1 MREVIRVFAARFR
14 DFVADR
20 RSAKRFKVNLRCTV
34 GLISNF
40 PGAEG
45 VRRNSALE
53 GQTGDVSASGLC
65 LMMPAVHIGGH
76 YLTGAGTTL
85 MILLELPD
93 GPILFDA
100 TAMRHERI
108 EQSESQMNFLIGVRI
123 KNMGKEDHDRFVNFV
138 KEL

>member
-1 MREVIRVFAARFR
+1 MREVIRVLAARLR

-20 RSAKRFKVNLRCTV
+20 RSAKRFEVHLPCTV

-45 VRRNSALE
+45 VRRSAALE
-53 GQTGDVSASGLC
+53 GQTEDVSTSGLS

-93 GPILFDA
+93 GPILLDA

-108 EQSESQMNFLIGVRI
+108 EQTESQMNFLIGVRI
-123 KNMGKEDHDRFVNFV
+123 QGHEQAGSRPFR
-138 KEL
+138 

>member
-1 MREVIRVFAARFR
+1 MREVIRVIAARLR

-20 RSAKRFKVNLRCTV
+20 RSAKRFKVHLPCTV

-45 VRRNSALE
+45 ARRNAALE

-76 YLTGAGTTL
+76 YLTGSGTTL

-93 GPILFDA
+93 GPILLDA
-100 TAMRHERI
+100 TAMRHERVD
-108 EQSESQMNFLIGVRI
+108 QTQSQMNFLIGVRI
-123 KNMGKEDHDRFVNFV
+123 KDMSKQDRDRFVNFV
-138 KEL
+138 REL